1 MFHPSTE
8 QNKNANA
15 KWELAE
21 VVDFGTLQM
30 SSVGNNVVELVLLVA
45 DRGKEGVE
53 EVGGSKSRLSPG
65 RKWLHFSLSRDKIR
79 TYVTQIFQR

>member
-1 MFHPSTE
+1 MFHPSTK

-21 VVDFGTLQM
+21 VVYFGTLQM

-45 DRGKEGVE
+45 DRGKEGEE

-65 RKWLHFSLSRDKIR
+65 GSGYISACH
-79 TYVTQIFQR
+79 VTKS